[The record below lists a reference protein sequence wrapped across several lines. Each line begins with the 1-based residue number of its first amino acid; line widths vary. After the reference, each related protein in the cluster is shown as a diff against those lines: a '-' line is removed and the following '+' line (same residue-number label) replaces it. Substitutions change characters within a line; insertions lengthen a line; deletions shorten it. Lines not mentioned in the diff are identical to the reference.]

1 MANKNLF
8 ASLAG
13 RLLPRADRI
22 NEAGG
27 DAYAFGP
34 EHALAQYAATGCMNG
49 TFYASAEV
57 QLEAVLALAS
67 TVEPAFLAKTA
78 VYARQRG
85 HMKDMPALLLA
96 VLSARDPRLFAQ
108 VFDRVIDDAK
118 MLRTFVQIVRSG
130 AVGRKSLGTR
140 PKKQILAWLESK
152 SEEALFRGS
161 VGNSPSLADVVKM
174 VHPKPTSDRRRALYG
189 YLIGKPHDAAHLPDA
204 VQRFEQYKRDRA
216 GEPPDVPFQMLTA
229 LELGQDEWTAIAQR
243 ASWQMTRMNLN
254 TFTRHGVFAKE
265 GMAELVA
272 ERLRDPE
279 LVRKARVFP
288 YQLMVAYRQAGEG
301 VPDIVRDALQDAMEH
316 ALQNVP
322 HIDGRV
328 WVCPDVSGS
337 MSSSVTGW
345 RKGATSAVRCI
356 DVAAL
361 FAAAMVRAN
370 PKARVVPFEDRVVS
384 IQLNPRDSVMTNA
397 TKLASIGGGG
407 TNVSAPLAKLNT
419 ERAKADLVVIVSDNQ
434 SWVDSKRHGA
444 TETMRQWELLKQ
456 RNPQAK
462 LVCIDVQPYAH
473 TQAPD
478 RDDILNVGGFSD
490 AVFDA
495 VASFIEGAGSAE
507 RWVGAIEA
515 IELIDG

>member
-49 TFYASAEV
+49 TFYASAEP

-67 TVEPAFLAKTA
+67 AVEPLFLAKTA

-96 VLSARDPRLFAQ
+96 VLSARDPRLFAK

-118 MLRTFVQIVRSG
+118 MLRTFVQIMRSG

-174 VHPKPTSDRRRALYG
+174 VHPKPASDRRRALYG
-189 YLIGKPHDAAHLPDA
+189 YLIGKPHDAAHLPEA
-204 VQRFEQYKRDRA
+204 VQRFEQYKRARA

-229 LELGQDEWTAIAQR
+229 LELGPDEWTAIAQR

-272 ERLRDPE
+272 ERLADPE

-288 YQLMVAYRQAGEG
+288 YQLMVAYRQAGED
-301 VPDIVRDALQDAMEH
+301 VPDVVREALQDAMEH

-407 TNVSAPLAKLNT
+407 TNVSAPLAKLNA

-434 SWVDSKRHGA
+434 SWVDAKRHGA
-444 TETMRQWELLKQ
+444 TETMRQWELLKH

-490 AVFDA
+490 AVFDV

>member
-49 TFYASAEV
+49 TFYASAET

-67 TVEPAFLAKTA
+67 AVEPSFLAETA

-161 VGNSPSLADVVKM
+161 VGNTPSLADVVKM
-174 VHPKPTSDRRRALYG
+174 VHPKPASDRRRALYG
-189 YLIGKPHDAAHLPDA
+189 YLIGKPYDAAHLPEA

-229 LELGQDEWTAIAQR
+229 LELGPDEWTAIAKR

-265 GMAELVA
+265 GMAELIA
-272 ERLRDPE
+272 ARLSDAE
-279 LVRKARVFP
+279 LVRRPASSRTSSWSLTGRPARVFRTSFGMP
-288 YQLMVAYRQAGEG
+288 SRTRWSSRSRTSRTSTAA
-301 VPDIVRDALQDAMEH
+301 
-316 ALQNVP
+316 
-322 HIDGRV
+322 
-328 WVCPDVSGS
+328 SGS
-337 MSSSVTGW
+337 
-345 RKGATSAVRCI
+345 
-356 DVAAL
+356 
-361 FAAAMVRAN
+361 
-370 PKARVVPFEDRVVS
+370 ARTCP
-384 IQLNPRDSVMTNA
+384 A
-397 TKLASIGGGG
+397 
-407 TNVSAPLAKLNT
+407 
-419 ERAKADLVVIVSDNQ
+419 
-434 SWVDSKRHGA
+434 
-444 TETMRQWELLKQ
+444 
-456 RNPQAK
+456 
-462 LVCIDVQPYAH
+462 
-473 TQAPD
+473 
-478 RDDILNVGGFSD
+478 
-490 AVFDA
+490 
-495 VASFIEGAGSAE
+495 
-507 RWVGAIEA
+507 RWARR
-515 IELIDG
+515 